1 MNTLNESRADDL
13 AASAAVP
20 LTDAQRAELQ
30 KRIDDDDAHPSDVV
44 PWDQVK
50 ASTLTLLRK

>member
-1 MNTLNESRADDL
+1 MNTSNESRADDL

-30 KRIDDDDAHPSDVV
+30 KRIEDDDAHPDDVM
-44 PWDQVK
+44 PWDRVK
-50 ASTLTLLRK
+50 ASTLALFLK

>member
-1 MNTLNESRADDL
+1 MNTSSESRADDL
-13 AASAAVP
+13 AISAAVP

-30 KRIDDDDAHPSDVV
+30 KRIEDDDAHPDDVM

-50 ASTLTLLRK
+50 ASTLALFLK